1 MNRRSILS
9 ISAMTTI
16 ALATMTGNA
25 IAQQKSLKEQL
36 VGIWTAISGPRRS
49 HMGLKIKKCE
59 SPDAARFSGRRAR
72 GVNDRSTDF
81 LRGYAGPIA
90 LALTAA
96 LDAFM
101 FRWTTQRS
109 PADSSLAHKESAA
122 SRLFSPTRTRVQIGG
137 APGVSDVF
145 TTIGL

>member
-1 MNRRSILS
+1 MAGRQRREFFQTPGEDCTG
-9 ISAMTTI
+9 ADQDCTN
-16 ALATMTGNA
+16 ALLRKGC
-25 IAQQKSLKEQL
+25 E
-36 VGIWTAISGPRRS
+36 
-49 HMGLKIKKCE
+49 GL
-59 SPDAARFSGRRAR
+59 
-72 GVNDRSTDF
+72 NDRSTDF

-90 LALTAA
+90 VALTAG
-96 LDAFM
+96 LEAFM